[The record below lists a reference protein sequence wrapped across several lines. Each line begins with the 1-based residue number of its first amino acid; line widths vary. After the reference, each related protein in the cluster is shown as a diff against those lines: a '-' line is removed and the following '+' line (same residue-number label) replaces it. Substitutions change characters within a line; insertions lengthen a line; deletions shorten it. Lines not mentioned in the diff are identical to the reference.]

1 MVAHF
6 ATPPAAGLRYLILGA
21 AVGMSVDNVRVFIE
35 SLRDCDYSG
44 DVMLLVRPY
53 QWRLK
58 SYLASRGVK
67 TFHDYSVREIDGPI
81 YARRFFRFADYLR
94 EHGDRYDQVLF
105 ADVRD
110 VMFQKHPFIG
120 IASQTCHFF
129 LESARFT
136 IGSEESNDKWA
147 RRFLKPDE
155 AEKIRS
161 CRISCCGVTLG
172 DTRQMIDYVN
182 HLVAAMRALPW
193 WLRRRKGADTA
204 LHNRILHLTRE
215 VPAIAVE
222 NNLHVA
228 TMCLEPQADYRL
240 EQACRVVRLDGHM
253 PAILHQYDRHPKWRE
268 AIKAHYAARR

>member
-1 MVAHF
+1 
-6 ATPPAAGLRYLILGA
+6 
-21 AVGMSVDNVRVFIE
+21 MSVDNVRVFVE
-35 SLRDCDYSG
+35 SLRDCGYSG
-44 DVMLLVRPY
+44 DVTLLVRPY

-67 TFHDYSVREIDGPI
+67 TFHDHSMREIGGPI

-94 EHGDRYDQVLF
+94 EHGDRYDQVLV

-110 VMFQKHPFIG
+110 VAFQKHPFTD
-120 IASQTCHFF
+120 IAPQTCHFF
-129 LESARFT
+129 LENVRFT
-136 IGSEESNDKWA
+136 IGSEKINSKWA
-147 RRFLKPDE
+147 RLFLKPDE
-155 AEKIRS
+155 AEKIRT

-172 DTRQMIDYVN
+172 DARLMTAYVN

-193 WLRRRKGADTA
+193 WVRRRKGADTA
-204 LHNRILHLTRE
+204 FHNRILHLTRE

-240 EQACRVVRLDGHM
+240 DQASRVVTIDGHM
-253 PAILHQYDRHPKWRE
+253 PAILHQYDRHPALRE
-268 AIKAHYAARR
+268 AIEARYAA